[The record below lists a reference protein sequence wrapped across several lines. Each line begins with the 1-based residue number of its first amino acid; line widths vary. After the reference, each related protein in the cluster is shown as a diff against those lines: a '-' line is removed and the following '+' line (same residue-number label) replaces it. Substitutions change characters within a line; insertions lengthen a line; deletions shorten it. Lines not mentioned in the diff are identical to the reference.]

1 MRLLTKYG
9 KIHSNKNVRRRSS
22 TQYLIYFDFSS
33 TISRSTQ
40 EVSMTPRRRKTAP
53 NSTTFRSIQEVSMT
67 PRRRKT
73 APNSTTFRS
82 ILEVSMTPR
91 RRKTAPNSTTF
102 RSILEVS
109 MTPRRRKTA
118 PNSTTSPLP
127 FDLSYFHLP
136 FGYQL
141 RITRE
146 LWSINPHKSSELI
159 TDIIHFRVGRYS
171 CALVQIY
178 SHRRSFAEL
187 NLNSV
192 ETKINI
198 SKHEV
203 TIDKQKYAH
212 G

>member
-1 MRLLTKYG
+1 MQITIMRLLTKYG

-22 TQYLIYFDFSS
+22 TQYSIYFDFSS

-40 EVSMTPRRRKTAP
+40 EVSMTP
-53 NSTTFRSIQEVSMT
+53 M
-67 PRRRKT
+67 
-73 APNSTTFRS
+73 
-82 ILEVSMTPR
+82 
-91 RRKTAPNSTTF
+91 
-102 RSILEVS
+102 
-109 MTPRRRKTA
+109 RRKTA

-171 CALVQIY
+171 CAVVQIY

-192 ETKINI
+192 EAKINI